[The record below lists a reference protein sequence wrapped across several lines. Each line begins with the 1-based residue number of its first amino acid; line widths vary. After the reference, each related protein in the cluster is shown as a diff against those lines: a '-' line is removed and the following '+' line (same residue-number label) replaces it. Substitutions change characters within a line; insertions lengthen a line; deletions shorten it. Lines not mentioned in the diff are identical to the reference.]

1 MVRGQSVAL
10 CALAALALAACEPG
24 DRKLGPVE
32 PLSDGSV
39 LSNDRPGRTWLVE
52 RGRELF
58 FDETFGGN
66 GRTCGTCHPAPT
78 MVLTPADIARLPA
91 DDPFFAGILDI
102 EPEAARR
109 GLIRYPLG
117 GTSLLDPEIVVF
129 RGIPS
134 IQSLRRTGPFTADGR
149 ARTLQEQAAEAVL
162 LHLLDGA
169 VDRPGER
176 MPTSE
181 ELDAIA
187 AFQESVRPTDTGPV
201 EPGTGRRIAL
211 GRALFMGKAACAVC
225 HAPPDF
231 TDNAF
236 HDIVARPPQD
246 PVNDPGRCRID
257 PAAPDCGSGSSFNTP
272 QLRGL
277 SQSAPFFH
285 DNRHPTLRA
294 VVDFYDSPAFSRSPA
309 AGRLGIGPLELSEAE
324 RDALVAFL
332 ESL

>member
-1 MVRGQSVAL
+1 MVRSSSVAL
-10 CALAALALAACEPG
+10 CALATVALATCGPD
-24 DRKLGPVE
+24 DRSAGPVE
-32 PLSDGSV
+32 PLFDGSV
-39 LSNDRPGRTWLVE
+39 VSSERLGRAALVE

-78 MVLTPADIARLPA
+78 MVLTPADIARLPP
-91 DDPFFAGILDI
+91 DDPFFAGTLDI
-102 EPEAARR
+102 EPEAAQR

-117 GTSLLDPEIVVF
+117 GTSLLDPDIVVF

-134 IQSLRRTGPFTADGR
+134 IQSLRRTAPFTADGR

-162 LHLLDGA
+162 LHLLDGV

-187 AFQESVRPTDTGPV
+187 AFQESVRPTDPDPV
-201 EPGTGRRIAL
+201 EPGAARRIAL
-211 GRALFMGKAACAVC
+211 GRRLFMDEAACAAC

-236 HDIVARPPQD
+236 HDIVARAPHEL
-246 PVNDPGRCRID
+246 VIDPGRCRID
-257 PAAPDCGSGSSFNTP
+257 PAAPDCGSGRSFNTP

-277 SQSAPFFH
+277 AQSAPFFH
-285 DNRHPTLRA
+285 DNRHPTLRS

-309 AGRLGIGPLELSEAE
+309 ARRLGIGPLELSEAE
-324 RDALVAFL
+324 RNALVAFL